1 MSLLVRI
8 EGIDFAQTIVDTNDL
23 STQRGSGLAY
33 IAAPR
38 ALIAKTA
45 KHLGVCWEEVFTG
58 ASAGVY
64 WLASEQDPREVEKT
78 IRVLATGHAIGE
90 SEGSADSARDFVS
103 LNYPETGEETPSGD
117 GAAAEDEL
125 ELEAEAHDTAICAL
139 WDQLRP
145 VLPHLNFAVVAEQL
159 DRKSD
164 EDTQMKAR
172 SRLLARVREAQLRSP
187 TVSPPEPKI
196 GKWRP
201 CRLNPNLPGS
211 GNDCLSASV
220 NSRRRFGRRQKRAF
234 YNDSA
239 YGIRFTLPKDAHS
252 KQRVFARDLND
263 LVSSPPS
270 WVKPAIRN
278 KIAHVYMDGN
288 SFTKLREDYVSE
300 AATSPDGPS
309 PLEAER
315 SFSKS
320 VRSAQGNML
329 RSLLC
334 KLIEESEMTGCLGHN
349 TDLGV
354 FRWETLLWG
363 GDEAAFVMPAWIAL
377 PVLRMLSENF
387 STSQEWC
394 IGEERLT
401 HKVGIYIADRKTPIA
416 VARRIAEALADSA
429 KLGKP
434 DPTSDA
440 NVAQIMVTES
450 ADPPMDITSI
460 GPKALADYRCRYFG
474 CGDPAAFTLD
484 LDKHIDPFISGLKRV
499 KHEKGGL
506 PRSQLYSLLRDRT
519 YEIGSEE
526 WQERVRDP
534 AFKRSG
540 ATCQDVFATPPF
552 GGPPCVETYP
562 LLAFMRVAELLDYYC
577 PEVLPGSK
585 P

>member
-64 WLASEQDPREVEKT
+64 WLFSEADPCVVEKN
-78 IRVLATGHAIGE
+78 IRALATGKSQE
-90 SEGSADSARDFVS
+90 DSDGPSKSPGDAAS
-103 LNYPETGEETPSGD
+103 LDYPETGGEAPSGD
-117 GAAAEDEL
+117 EAATEDEL
-125 ELEAEAHDTAICAL
+125 EQTAETAETDATAL
-139 WDQLRP
+139 WYRLSS
-145 VLPHLNFAVVAEQL
+145 VLPHLNFAVAAERL
-159 DRKSD
+159 NKDSD
-164 EDTQMKAR
+164 KDTQVEVR
-172 SRLLARVREAQLRSP
+172 FRLLARVREAQLRSP
-187 TVSPPEPKI
+187 TVFPPEPKN

-201 CRLNPNLPGS
+201 CRLNSNLPGS

-239 YGIRFTLPKDAHS
+239 YGIRFTLPKNAHS

-288 SFTKLREDYVSE
+288 SFTKFRENYVWK
-300 AATSPDGPS
+300 AANSPDGPG

-334 KLIEESEMTGCLGHN
+334 NLIKVAEMTGCHGHN

-363 GDEAAFVMPAWIAL
+363 GDEAAFVMPAWVAL
-377 PVLRMLSENF
+377 PVLRMLSKNF
-387 STSQEWC
+387 STSRDWC

-401 HKVGIYIADRKTPIA
+401 HKVGIYISDRKTPIA

-429 KLGKP
+429 KLGQP
-434 DPTSDA
+434 DA

-450 ADPPMDITSI
+450 ADPPMDITDI
-460 GPKALADYRCRYFG
+460 GPNALADYRCRYFG
-474 CGDPAAFTLD
+474 CGHPAAFTLD
-484 LDKHIDPFISGLKRV
+484 LDKAYRPF
-499 KHEKGGL
+499 H
-506 PRSQLYSLLRDRT
+506 
-519 YEIGSEE
+519 
-526 WQERVRDP
+526 
-534 AFKRSG
+534 
-540 ATCQDVFATPPF
+540 
-552 GGPPCVETYP
+552 
-562 LLAFMRVAELLDYYC
+562 
-577 PEVLPGSK
+577 
-585 P
+585 